1 MGETTA
7 SDEFSSNGLVFLYV
21 ITIIFIII
29 IYFTEKSN
37 PTHTSMDFVGI
48 FIIMILE
55 FFMGFTVTTN
65 ATTLFLAVILT
76 WIVIFLPT
84 LLIYCGPLT
93 QYVDELNSIFS
104 NVIGYLFVAN
114 QASEILHKLNVDPDS
129 TSSDDPKI
137 STTKQLMARIQNSKN
152 IFINQLTPT
161 NFDYL
166 WNDLFSSLFMVP
178 EKEKEAIREE
188 LLEIT
193 NKKFVIGKCFW
204 YFYTSI
210 LAITISSFFM
220 TL

>member
-1 MGETTA
+1 
-7 SDEFSSNGLVFLYV
+7 
-21 ITIIFIII
+21 
-29 IYFTEKSN
+29 
-37 PTHTSMDFVGI
+37 
-48 FIIMILE
+48 
-55 FFMGFTVTTN
+55 
-65 ATTLFLAVILT
+65 
-76 WIVIFLPT
+76 
-84 LLIYCGPLT
+84 
-93 QYVDELNSIFS
+93 
-104 NVIGYLFVAN
+104 
-114 QASEILHKLNVDPDS
+114 
-129 TSSDDPKI
+129 
-137 STTKQLMARIQNSKN
+137 
-152 IFINQLTPT
+152 LTPT